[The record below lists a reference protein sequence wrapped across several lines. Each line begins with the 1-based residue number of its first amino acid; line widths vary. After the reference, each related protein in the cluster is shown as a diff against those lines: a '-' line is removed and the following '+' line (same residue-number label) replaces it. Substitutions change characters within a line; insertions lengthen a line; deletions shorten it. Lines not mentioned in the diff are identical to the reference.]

1 MQIITKASKKVTFQ
15 VIAHTFFFLGIDISL
30 RDCILCNILIEK
42 GKIGL
47 NVEKTS
53 RGNLM
58 GMLRVLEVV
67 ACNSKVNRK
76 GPDLRSQHRIKVI
89 KSIMVTVVCLQTDV
103 CQT

>member
-1 MQIITKASKKVTFQ
+1 
-15 VIAHTFFFLGIDISL
+15 
-30 RDCILCNILIEK
+30 
-42 GKIGL
+42 
-47 NVEKTS
+47 
-53 RGNLM
+53 M